1 MSICAGLNFLPI
13 IISILCCGLL
23 FIYFNVR
30 ITEIKFAVE
39 KQNKV
44 LTSFITN
51 IQHDIRGGGGVVPSH
66 KKDFATAEAYAA
78 VKQGNDKIVV
88 SEDEDDSDSNSDS
101 DSDSDSDSEDSEDKE
116 ERKIIKVCQSI
127 NATSQNI
134 DLTSHVEMI
143 SLAFEILPVSEEGE
157 SSITEIIETSIEG
170 DDLENKDEDRFSM
183 KIDDLRKVVVEKH
196 LSSKEESKK
205 LKKPELLAL
214 LKK

>member
-51 IQHDIRGGGGVVPSH
+51 IQHDIRGGGVVPSH

-101 DSDSDSDSEDSEDKE
+101 DSDSDSDSEDKE
-116 ERKIIKVCQSI
+116 ERKIINVCQSI
-127 NATSQNI
+127 NSTSQNI

-170 DDLENKDEDRFSM
+170 DDLENKDEDRVSM

>member
-1 MSICAGLNFLPI
+1 MNICAGLNFLPI

-51 IQHDIRGGGGVVPSH
+51 IQHDIEIRGGGVVPSH

-101 DSDSDSDSEDSEDKE
+101 DSDSDSEDSEDKE

-127 NATSQNI
+127 NATSQII
-134 DLTSHVEMI
+134 DLTSQVEMI

-170 DDLENKDEDRFSM
+170 DDLENKDEDMVSM

>member
-1 MSICAGLNFLPI
+1 MNICAGLNFLPI

-51 IQHDIRGGGGVVPSH
+51 IQHDIRGGGGGVVPSH

-101 DSDSDSDSEDSEDKE
+101 DSDSDSEDSEDKE

-127 NATSQNI
+127 NATSQII
-134 DLTSHVEMI
+134 DLTSQVEMI

-170 DDLENKDEDRFSM
+170 DDLENKDEDMVSM